1 MPRRLIGGPGVAA
14 CGGHYEYPGGHSL
27 GTGLGYARSV
37 AACSGKIAP
46 GDVMSHIQKSQI
58 VSVLR
63 ERGELDRADF
73 VDRQLPDEI
82 DQVKNAS
89 LLRMLRLDADVLAAA
104 TVEQ

>member
-1 MPRRLIGGPGVAA
+1 
-14 CGGHYEYPGGHSL
+14 
-27 GTGLGYARSV
+27 
-37 AACSGKIAP
+37 
-46 GDVMSHIQKSQI
+46 MSHIQKSQI

>member
-1 MPRRLIGGPGVAA
+1 
-14 CGGHYEYPGGHSL
+14 
-27 GTGLGYARSV
+27 
-37 AACSGKIAP
+37 
-46 GDVMSHIQKSQI
+46 MSHIVKAQI

-63 ERGELDRADF
+63 ERGELDRAEF